1 VGPAIGREEEAT
13 MQFLIETQRGDE
25 LAERGRQ
32 VALVETLTDVRA
44 IAAELAG
51 EDARMLAEPEG
62 LAPRFEGELAGE
74 WGELRFGPA
83 C

>member
-1 VGPAIGREEEAT
+1 
-13 MQFLIETQRGDE
+13 MQFLIETQRADQPAGS
-25 LAERGRQ
+25 GRQ
-32 VALVETLTDVRA
+32 VALVETLADVRA

-51 EDARMLAEPEG
+51 EDAQLLGEPEG

-74 WGELRFGPA
+74 LGELRFRPA

>member
-1 VGPAIGREEEAT
+1 
-13 MQFLIETQRGDE
+13 MQFLIEIQRADQ

-32 VALVETLTDVRA
+32 VALVETLTEVRA

-51 EDARMLAEPEG
+51 KDAQTAAGAEG
-62 LAPRFEGELAGE
+62 LTPSFEDELTGE